1 MATTDSNGILQLE
14 VSDPVVPLQTAL
26 NGIGASVSSAM
37 DSTVRTFKVA
47 NATARNN
54 LATQRTPSKSDPL
67 RVWRQDTGVYETNDG
82 TGWKSETQDPNIIRI
97 DGADYQASGTVTT
110 PQLTF
115 RATGALFYAY
125 VDAYLPTP
133 PSGYALTVSVVATSD
148 AGVWA
153 SRSSGNHIILAA
165 NTDSRSMTLHW
176 QLVKL

>member
-1 MATTDSNGILQLE
+1 MITTREIVDRLKDIYDKLAAAASFRWGVV
-14 VSDPVVPLQTAL
+14 VSTTPPLVCLDADTDPVIVGTIAPLTVGSRVLVLLQNRKNTV
-26 NGIGASVSSAM
+26 IGSA
-37 DSTVRTFKVA
+37 
-47 NATARNN
+47 
-54 LATQRTPSKSDPL
+54 
-67 RVWRQDTGVYETNDG
+67 GG
-82 TGWKSETQDPNIIRI
+82 DPNLIVI
-97 DGADYQASGTVTT
+97 DGEAYQASGTVTT

-153 SRSSGNHIILAA
+153 SRSSGNHIIMAA